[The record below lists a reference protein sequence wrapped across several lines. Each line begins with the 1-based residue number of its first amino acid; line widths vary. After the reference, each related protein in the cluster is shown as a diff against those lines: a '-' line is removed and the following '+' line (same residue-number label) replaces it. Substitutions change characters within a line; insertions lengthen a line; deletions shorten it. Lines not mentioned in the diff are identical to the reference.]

1 MVAPNVYPKASWR
14 ASTSLMSE
22 TSPRRISAFSRSLLA
37 RIARGWIS
45 SRSFTSQLRV
55 GKSTVAKVDRLYGST
70 AGMNPELDPE
80 SIQDAVLVRWKNR
93 KQTERTK
100 ENFELYGQIREMS
113 DGDVEG
119 VKQMVS

>member
-1 MVAPNVYPKASWR
+1 
-14 ASTSLMSE
+14 
-22 TSPRRISAFSRSLLA
+22 
-37 RIARGWIS
+37 
-45 SRSFTSQLRV
+45 LRV

-100 ENFELYGQIREMS
+100 ENFELYGQIREVS